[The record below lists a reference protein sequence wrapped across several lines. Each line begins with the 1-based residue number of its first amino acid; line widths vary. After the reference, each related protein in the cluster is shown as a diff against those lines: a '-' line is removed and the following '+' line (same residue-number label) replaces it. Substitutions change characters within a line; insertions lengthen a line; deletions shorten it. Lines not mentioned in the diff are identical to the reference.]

1 MRSSFSHPKSGP
13 PRTLESEVGG
23 GCLPYC
29 PQNCDLW
36 KGHVSKNLFF
46 FDDHLKCMH
55 ESHHLKPGKKSD
67 LFKDPPHKTKKKGIY
82 VSSLGPL
89 SLKEMMSSTFLLGLG
104 EEGFVFY
111 LLCSLRSLPL
121 IACLLDKAR
130 ELLLEP
136 AQLTESQSPKLLFF
150 PNRTC
155 KPHQSKLR
163 RLTASHQNDSCG

>member
-13 PRTLESEVGG
+13 PRALESEVGG

-67 LFKDPPHKTKKKGIY
+67 LFKDPPHKTKKMNLCLI
-82 VSSLGPL
+82 PR
-89 SLKEMMSSTFLLGLG
+89 STFTKRNDVLN
-104 EEGFVFY
+104 
-111 LLCSLRSLPL
+111 LPS
-121 IACLLDKAR
+121 R
-130 ELLLEP
+130 V
-136 AQLTESQSPKLLFF
+136 
-150 PNRTC
+150 
-155 KPHQSKLR
+155 
-163 RLTASHQNDSCG
+163 G